1 MSVGGVAARGSGVE
15 VYLLLDT
22 RPRHDQNVCLTVDF
36 KPRHL
41 SPVQVMTYAERKA
54 AREDEIA
61 GLKEAL
67 EILSA

>member
-1 MSVGGVAARGSGVE
+1 M
-15 VYLLLDT
+15 
-22 RPRHDQNVCLTVDF
+22 TVDF
-36 KPRHL
+36 KPRHPL
-41 SPVQVMTYAERKA
+41 LKIQQVMTYAERKA